1 MFNMIKADSYRITK
15 SIAFYIAAA
24 IIFALAAVSIYLV
37 SPGTIG
43 QANIGDI
50 STAQYSQET
59 PLDDISFEEMQ
70 DLTPKDMRKIM
81 LETENYELDRE
92 ILAMNMNLYYCFIF
106 IAALII
112 TVDFSSGSAK
122 NTLSSAISRNK
133 YFISKT
139 AIVFGICI
147 FLFFLNTYV
156 VYFGNMI
163 FNSGKVSS
171 DLWTVT
177 KVSLLQLPPMLALM
191 SIITGIAF
199 AVRKTAVYNMITIP
213 LVMVF
218 QLILGVLIKIFD
230 LKSKI
235 ADFELQIMIGKLSED
250 PSDKYI
256 VQSCIVCTVII
267 IAFLSLGYA
276 SFRKSEIK

>member
-163 FNSGKVSS
+163 INSGKVSS

-191 SIITGIAF
+191 SILTGIAF

-235 ADFELQIMIGKLSED
+235 GDFELQIMIGKLSAD

-256 VQSCIVCTVII
+256 IQSCIVCTVII

>member
-15 SIAFYIAAA
+15 SIAFYIVAA

-191 SIITGIAF
+191 SILTGIAF

-235 ADFELQIMIGKLSED
+235 ADFELQIMIGKLSAD

-256 VQSCIVCTVII
+256 IQSCIVCTVII

>member
-24 IIFALAAVSIYLV
+24 IIFVLAAVSIYLV

-191 SIITGIAF
+191 SILTGIAF

-235 ADFELQIMIGKLSED
+235 ADFELQIMIGKLSAD

-256 VQSCIVCTVII
+256 IQSCIVCTVII

>member
-70 DLTPKDMRKIM
+70 DLTPKDMRNIM

-191 SIITGIAF
+191 SILTGIAF

-235 ADFELQIMIGKLSED
+235 ADFELQIMIGKLSAD

-256 VQSCIVCTVII
+256 IQSCIVCTVII

>member
-24 IIFALAAVSIYLV
+24 IIFVFAAVSIYLV

-70 DLTPKDMRKIM
+70 DLTPKDMRNIM

-191 SIITGIAF
+191 SILTGIAF

-235 ADFELQIMIGKLSED
+235 ADFELQIMIGKLSAD

-256 VQSCIVCTVII
+256 IQSCIVCTVII

>member
-191 SIITGIAF
+191 SILTGIAF

-235 ADFELQIMIGKLSED
+235 ADFELQIMIGKLSAD

-256 VQSCIVCTVII
+256 IQSCIVCTVII

>member
-24 IIFALAAVSIYLV
+24 IIFVFAAVSIYLV

-59 PLDDISFEEMQ
+59 PLDDISFEEMH

-191 SIITGIAF
+191 SILTGIAF

-235 ADFELQIMIGKLSED
+235 ADFELQIMIGKLSAD

-256 VQSCIVCTVII
+256 IQSCIVCTVII

>member
-171 DLWTVT
+171 DLWTIT
-177 KVSLLQLPPMLALM
+177 KVSLLQLPPMLALV
-191 SIITGIAF
+191 SILTGIAF

-235 ADFELQIMIGKLSED
+235 ADFELQIMIGKLSAD

-256 VQSCIVCTVII
+256 IQSCIVCTVII

>member
-24 IIFALAAVSIYLV
+24 IIFVLAAVSIYLV

-177 KVSLLQLPPMLALM
+177 KVSLLQLPPMLALV
-191 SIITGIAF
+191 SILTGIAF

-235 ADFELQIMIGKLSED
+235 ADFELQIMIGKLSAD

-256 VQSCIVCTVII
+256 IQSCIVCTVII

>member
-15 SIAFYIAAA
+15 NIAFYIAAA

-191 SIITGIAF
+191 SILTGIAF

-235 ADFELQIMIGKLSED
+235 ADFELQIMIGKLSAD

-256 VQSCIVCTVII
+256 IQSCIVCTVII

>member
-24 IIFALAAVSIYLV
+24 IIFVLAAVSIYLV

-171 DLWTVT
+171 DLWTIT

-191 SIITGIAF
+191 SILTGIAF

-235 ADFELQIMIGKLSED
+235 ADFELQIMIGKLSAD

-256 VQSCIVCTVII
+256 IQSCIVCTVII

>member
-24 IIFALAAVSIYLV
+24 IIFVFAAVSIYLV

-59 PLDDISFEEMQ
+59 PLNDMSFEEMQ

-171 DLWTVT
+171 DLWTVI

-191 SIITGIAF
+191 SILTGIAF

-235 ADFELQIMIGKLSED
+235 ADFELQIMIGKLSAD

-256 VQSCIVCTVII
+256 IQSCIVCTVII

>member
-24 IIFALAAVSIYLV
+24 IIFVLAAVSIYLV

-43 QANIGDI
+43 QANIGDT

-171 DLWTVT
+171 DLWTIT

-191 SIITGIAF
+191 SILTGIAF

-235 ADFELQIMIGKLSED
+235 ADFELQIMIGKLSAD

-256 VQSCIVCTVII
+256 IQSCIVCTVII

>member
-24 IIFALAAVSIYLV
+24 IIFVFAAVSIYLV

-147 FLFFLNTYV
+147 LLFFMNTYV

-191 SIITGIAF
+191 SILTGIAF

-235 ADFELQIMIGKLSED
+235 GDFELQIMIGKLSAD

-256 VQSCIVCTVII
+256 IQSCIVCTVII